1 MNLGKPHLA
10 ARRWAHPALAG
21 GVWRFDEFG
30 DFFERM
36 FVQFAI
42 LIFSRFV
49 LYYNCPKGKG
59 SGTTQVAKGLD
70 SKLSVVRPVKYKKIS
85 D

>member
-1 MNLGKPHLA
+1 VNLGKPHLA

-49 LYYNCPKGKG
+49 VY
-59 SGTTQVAKGLD
+59 
-70 SKLSVVRPVKYKKIS
+70 
-85 D
+85 